1 MVLLREERLDALG
14 VLLHVAVSTEG
25 HEVVA
30 RSASTTRLH
39 VGWVTGSVF
48 PAGMAGQRPDPLSLQ
63 PKLLFL
69 PVSFGRASQ

>member
-1 MVLLREERLDALG
+1 MLLEERLDALG

-39 VGWVTGSVF
+39 MSRVAGSILATDV
-48 PAGMAGQRPDPLSLQ
+48 AGQGADPLSLQ
-63 PKLLFL
+63 SKLLFL